1 MNILLIGS
9 GGREHAIALK
19 LKESSLCGK
28 LFIAPGN
35 GGTAALG
42 ENIPIKPEEIE
53 KAAHFAFENAVDL
66 IIAGTE
72 VPLCLGLGDLI
83 VQKSKQY
90 GKNIAFFGPSQAC
103 AKLEGSKEYSKQ
115 IMTSL
120 HIPTAEYKSFTDFKA
135 AEAYIATITY
145 DFVIKADGLAAGK
158 GVILPAT
165 KEEAIAALKEIM
177 LNKRFGV
184 SGDKVIIEERLT
196 GEEISVLAFSD
207 GKEIAVM
214 PSSQDHKRLKDND
227 MGPNTG
233 GMGAYAP
240 APVCPI
246 QKAEEY
252 AAETILPVIKKMA
265 ENGTPYIGVLYAG
278 LMLTQKGIR
287 VLEYNCRFG
296 DPETQVLMQLFD
308 GDLVKTMK
316 ACAEGS
322 IQDAFPKWKTGY
334 AATIVMA
341 SGGYPESSSPDEK
354 LNAEEIKSDEST
366 TVIHAGTLV
375 KNGTFFTHG
384 GRVLCITA
392 NDRTL
397 KGALDKAYTKI
408 ASIHFPHAQYRTDIG
423 KRGLDVTA

>member
-19 LKESSLCGK
+19 LKESPLCGQ

-42 ENIPIKPEEIE
+42 ENIPIKPEEVE
-53 KAAHFAFENAVDL
+53 KAANFAFENAVDL

-72 VPLCLGLGDLI
+72 VPLCLGLGDI
-83 VQKSKQY
+83 VAKKSKQY
-90 GKNIAFFGPSQAC
+90 GKKIAFFGPSQAC
-103 AKLEGSKEYSKQ
+103 AKLEGSKDYSKQ

-135 AEAYIATITY
+135 AEAHIANIKY

-165 KEEAIAALKEIM
+165 KEEAISELKEIM
-177 LNKRFGV
+177 LKNRFGA
-184 SGDKVIIEERLT
+184 SGHKVIIEERLT
-196 GEEISVLAFSD
+196 GEEVSILAFSD
-207 GKEIAVM
+207 GKDIAVM
-214 PSSQDHKRLKDND
+214 PSSQDHKRLNDND
-227 MGPNTG
+227 KGPNTG

-240 APVCPI
+240 APICPI
-246 QKAEEY
+246 KEAEKY

-265 ENGTPYIGVLYAG
+265 KNGTPYIGVLYAG

-308 GDLVKTMK
+308 GDLIKTMK
-316 ACAEGS
+316 ACAEGR
-322 IQDAFPKWKTGY
+322 IHDAFPKWKKGY
-334 AATIVMA
+334 AATVVMA
-341 SGGYPESSSPDEK
+341 SGSYPESSSPDEK
-354 LNAEEIKSDEST
+354 LNAEEIKSDESA
-366 TVIHAGTLV
+366 TVIHAGTAI
-375 KNGTFFTHG
+375 KNGDFFTHG

-392 NDRTL
+392 NDTNL
-397 KGALDKAYTKI
+397 KGALDKAYKKI
-408 ASIHFPHAQYRTDIG
+408 SSIHFPNAQYRTDIG
-423 KRGLDVTA
+423 KRGLDVTP